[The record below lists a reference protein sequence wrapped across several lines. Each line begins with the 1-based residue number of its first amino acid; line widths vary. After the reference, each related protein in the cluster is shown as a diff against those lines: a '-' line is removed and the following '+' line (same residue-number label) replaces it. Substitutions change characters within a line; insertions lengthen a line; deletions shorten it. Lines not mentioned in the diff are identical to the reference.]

1 MQLLRVEK
9 INDSEVNTDSDL
21 SFAVMG
27 DIHNNTENFKNV
39 VNEFYKLNPNMNA
52 LILNGDIVDEGKDEQ
67 YKSMKK
73 VIDQNSNK
81 IPEILIK
88 NIGNHEFYNYD
99 ESSNSQ
105 EDIEKFTNKYL
116 EFAGNDKVY
125 NDMWIKGYHFISS

>member
-1 MQLLRVEK
+1 MKNKIFKLLATASILSMFFTFSGCSNMQLLRVEK

-88 NIGNHEFYNYD
+88 NIGNTL
-99 ESSNSQ
+99 S
-105 EDIEKFTNKYL
+105 
-116 EFAGNDKVY
+116 
-125 NDMWIKGYHFISS
+125 